1 METRGA
7 GARWTRLD
15 ARAVATEV
23 SLSGA
28 ARTRDAGVEGE
39 DDDDDDWV
47 VVRAPAR
54 RDDDDGEVSSEVAD
68 DEAEDGDGDGD
79 GDVNVETM
87 DEDEGAD
94 ARGKR
99 EMDAMDAMAETADAE
114 TARTIPPLPW
124 KDAALVAEYYAQ
136 FQVRMEL
143 DRARLA
149 RRAAVREDEAVSAN
163 DDDDDDDD
171 ESEDSSSQTEFGEES
186 DAEDDDAEDDDAVE
200 VISKSDVDIRDNAF
214 DRLRLKAI
222 EAYRELEKRIY
233 RVAREGA
240 EAIAPLSRDLW
251 DRFVRCTRRMARRK
265 FDLQKEASSLTDVIV
280 VVTASGIAFIV
291 ARKCFSALMARND
304 RAERAARSVE
314 IDLARCWHDA
324 GTYGYFV

>member
-114 TARTIPPLPW
+114 TARTIPPLPGE
-124 KDAALVAEYYAQ
+124 DAALVAEYYAQ

-186 DAEDDDAEDDDAVE
+186 DAEDDDAVE

>member
-54 RDDDDGEVSSEVAD
+54 CDDDDGEVSSEVAD

-114 TARTIPPLPW
+114 TARTIPPLPGE
-124 KDAALVAEYYAQ
+124 DAALVAEYYAQ

-186 DAEDDDAEDDDAVE
+186 DAEDDDAVE

>member
-23 SLSGA
+23 PLSGA

-99 EMDAMDAMAETADAE
+99 EMDAMDAMAETDG
-114 TARTIPPLPW
+114 
-124 KDAALVAEYYAQ
+124 AAQIRSTKRSIIAHRRHRRRHR
-136 FQVRMEL
+136 VRN
-143 DRARLA
+143 RVY
-149 RRAAVREDEAVSAN
+149 RRA
-163 DDDDDDDD
+163 
-171 ESEDSSSQTEFGEES
+171 
-186 DAEDDDAEDDDAVE
+186 
-200 VISKSDVDIRDNAF
+200 
-214 DRLRLKAI
+214 
-222 EAYRELEKRIY
+222 
-233 RVAREGA
+233 
-240 EAIAPLSRDLW
+240 
-251 DRFVRCTRRMARRK
+251 
-265 FDLQKEASSLTDVIV
+265 
-280 VVTASGIAFIV
+280 
-291 ARKCFSALMARND
+291 
-304 RAERAARSVE
+304 
-314 IDLARCWHDA
+314 
-324 GTYGYFV
+324 

>member
-1 METRGA
+1 
-7 GARWTRLD
+7 
-15 ARAVATEV
+15 
-23 SLSGA
+23 
-28 ARTRDAGVEGE
+28 
-39 DDDDDDWV
+39 
-47 VVRAPAR
+47 
-54 RDDDDGEVSSEVAD
+54 
-68 DEAEDGDGDGD
+68 
-79 GDVNVETM
+79 M

-114 TARTIPPLPW
+114 TARTIPPLRG

-222 EAYRELEKRIY
+222 EAHRELEKRIY
-233 RVAREGA
+233 LVAREGA

>member
-1 METRGA
+1 METRGG

-114 TARTIPPLPW
+114 TARTIPPLPGE
-124 KDAALVAEYYAQ
+124 DAALVAEYYAQ

-186 DAEDDDAEDDDAVE
+186 DAEDDDAVE

>member
-99 EMDAMDAMAETADAE
+99 EMDAMDAIDAIDRSIAVE
-114 TARTIPPLPW
+114 ATARCGGFGRANPIVRAFARSRVHAFTHARACIRIHPRGTTTDDCVVGSWGTKPLVYDP
-124 KDAALVAEYYAQ
+124 E
-136 FQVRMEL
+136 RRI
-143 DRARLA
+143 RARISLYI
-149 RRAAVREDEAVSAN
+149 ENQGCEA
-163 DDDDDDDD
+163 
-171 ESEDSSSQTEFGEES
+171 
-186 DAEDDDAEDDDAVE
+186 
-200 VISKSDVDIRDNAF
+200 
-214 DRLRLKAI
+214 L
-222 EAYRELEKRIY
+222 
-233 RVAREGA
+233 
-240 EAIAPLSRDLW
+240 
-251 DRFVRCTRRMARRK
+251 
-265 FDLQKEASSLTDVIV
+265 
-280 VVTASGIAFIV
+280 GI
-291 ARKCFSALMARND
+291 
-304 RAERAARSVE
+304 
-314 IDLARCWHDA
+314 
-324 GTYGYFV
+324 

>member
-1 METRGA
+1 MP
-7 GARWTRLD
+7 
-15 ARAVATEV
+15 
-23 SLSGA
+23 LSGA

-114 TARTIPPLPW
+114 TARTIPPLPGE
-124 KDAALVAEYYAQ
+124 DAALVAEYYAQ

-186 DAEDDDAEDDDAVE
+186 DAEDDDAEAPNE
-200 VISKSDVDIRDNAF
+200 
-214 DRLRLKAI
+214 RLRPPIDASQRATGGSFVALFLFAR
-222 EAYRELEKRIY
+222 AGLRACRARPLDGDGVAMCGSVSACA
-233 RVAREGA
+233 RVVQTPNE
-240 EAIAPLSRDLW
+240 PSR
-251 DRFVRCTRRMARRK
+251 
-265 FDLQKEASSLTDVIV
+265 
-280 VVTASGIAFIV
+280 
-291 ARKCFSALMARND
+291 
-304 RAERAARSVE
+304 ARSYSHIRSDSVGAP
-314 IDLARCWHDA
+314 DFA
-324 GTYGYFV
+324 